1 MAVGGVLLVFVL
13 FILVDSAL
21 YYNKIHAGITI
32 AGQGVSGLT
41 KDEAR
46 AAVTEKVEKALRS
59 PVTLRSGEK
68 TWQILP
74 KTLGT
79 KMDADSAVQ
88 TAFAYTRESNIIVD
102 LVRRLK
108 LYFSGTDFPL
118 PGTVD
123 GKLVDRL
130 IEDVAQEVDVPPV
143 NAGLA
148 SEGKTIKVIE
158 GQKGRVVDRAA
169 LKKQLTQILLSLHS
183 TELEIPMVLK
193 DPEVQADDT
202 QAAREQAETMI
213 SAPVKLV
220 SNNATWTIEAEE
232 IAAYM
237 DFASENKNGV
247 STLVPYLSSEKMAPF
262 FDMVAE
268 SVRKEPV
275 NASFDSDGTKAWV
288 VPGELGEELD
298 REKTAQALTAAAL
311 KQSGRVAKVALRPVE
326 PELTTEEA
334 EAMGI
339 KDKLAGFTTEWVG
352 TPNRQINVR
361 ITTKYASDVILAP
374 GEIYDFDK
382 QIGPRTEARG
392 YKLAPGIVGPGKL
405 EDVFGGGICQ
415 VATTLFNAAF
425 FAGLEIVERHNHSLY
440 IEHYPK
446 GRDATV
452 TAGGPNLRF
461 RNDTDHYIWIRGT
474 SDGIKTTFN
483 IYGTSDGRKVT
494 YTTSDF
500 YNIVPQT
507 VVTITNPS
515 LGVGTTLVKIPGQD
529 GKQITVTRTITW
541 PDGRKKT
548 DKFVSTYPMIPR
560 QVEVG
565 TATTTTTTTAPPS
578 TTTTR
583 SSTTTSA
590 TVEF

>member
-1 MAVGGVLLVFVL
+1 MFLIVV

-21 YYNKIHAGITI
+21 YYNKIHNGITI
-32 AGQGVSGLT
+32 AGQEVQGLT

-46 AAVTEKVEKALRS
+46 AAVSQKVEKALRS
-59 PVTLRSGEK
+59 PITLRSGDK
-68 TWQILP
+68 SWQILP
-74 KTLGT
+74 KSLGT
-79 KMDADSAVQ
+79 KIDVESAVS
-88 TAFAYTRESNIIVD
+88 TAFAYTRESNILVD
-102 LVRRLK
+102 LARRFK
-108 LYFSGTDFPL
+108 LYFSGTDVPL

-123 GKLVDRL
+123 SKLIDRL
-130 IEDVAQEVDVPPV
+130 IEDVAQEIDVPPV

-148 SEGKTIKVIE
+148 IEGKKIKVIE
-158 GQKGRVVDRAA
+158 GQKGRVVDRVA
-169 LKKQLTQILLSLHS
+169 LKKQLTEILLSLHS
-183 TELEIPMVLK
+183 TDIEIPMTLK
-193 DPEVQADDT
+193 EPEVQAEDT
-202 QAAREQAETMI
+202 ETAKRQAQIMI
-213 SAPVKLV
+213 SAPIRLV
-220 SNNATWTIEAEE
+220 GDSGSWTLGPEE

-237 DFASENKNGV
+237 DFGSEKKDGIA
-247 STLVPYLSSEKMAPF
+247 TLVPYLSAEKMAPF
-262 FDMVAE
+262 LDMVAE
-268 SVRKEPV
+268 NVRKEPV
-275 NASFDSDGTKAWV
+275 NASFDSDGNKAWV
-288 VPGELGEELD
+288 VPGAPGEELD

-311 KQSGRVAKVALRPVE
+311 KESGRVARVVVRPVE
-326 PELTTEEA
+326 PDLTTEEA

-415 VATTLFNAAF
+415 VATTLFNAVF

-474 SDGIKTTFN
+474 SDGIRTTFN

-494 YTTSDF
+494 YTTSEF

-507 VVTITNPS
+507 EVTITNPS
-515 LGVGTTLVKIPGQD
+515 LSVGTTVVKIPGQD

-541 PDGRKKT
+541 PDGRKKVE
-548 DKFVSTYPMIPR
+548 KFVSTYPMIPR
-560 QVEVG
+560 QIEVG
-565 TATTTTTTTAPPS
+565 TGTTTTTTTAPPS

>member
-1 MAVGGVLLVFVL
+1 MFLIVV

-21 YYNKIHAGITI
+21 YYNKIHNGITI
-32 AGQGVSGLT
+32 AGQEVQGLT

-46 AAVTEKVEKALRS
+46 AAVNQKVEKALRS
-59 PVTLRSGEK
+59 PITLRSGDK
-68 TWQILP
+68 SWQILP
-74 KTLGT
+74 KSLGT
-79 KMDADSAVQ
+79 KIDVESAVSQ
-88 TAFAYTRESNIIVD
+88 AFAYTRESNIIVD
-102 LVRRLK
+102 LMRRFK
-108 LYFSGTDFPL
+108 LYFSGTDVPL

-123 GKLVDRL
+123 SKLIDRL
-130 IEDVAQEVDVPPV
+130 IEDVAQEIDVPPV

-148 SEGKTIKVIE
+148 IEGKKIKVIE

-169 LKKQLTQILLSLHS
+169 LKTQLTEILLSLHS
-183 TELEIPMVLK
+183 TDIEIPMMLK
-193 DPEVQADDT
+193 EPEVQAEDT
-202 QAAREQAETMI
+202 ETAKQQAQIMI
-213 SAPVKLV
+213 SAPIRLV
-220 SNNATWTIEAEE
+220 GDSGSWTLGPEE

-237 DFASENKNGV
+237 DFGSEKKDGIA
-247 STLVPYLSSEKMAPF
+247 TLVPYLSAEKMAPF
-262 FDMVAE
+262 LDMVAE
-268 SVRKEPV
+268 NVRKEPV
-275 NASFDSDGTKAWV
+275 NASFDSDGNKAWV
-288 VPGELGEELD
+288 VPGAPGEELD

-311 KQSGRVAKVALRPVE
+311 KESGRVARVVVRPVE
-326 PELTTEEA
+326 PDLTTEEA

-352 TPNRQINVR
+352 TPNRQVNVR

-392 YKLAPGIVGPGKL
+392 YKLAPGIVGPGRL

-415 VATTLFNAAF
+415 VATTLFNAVF

-474 SDGIKTTFN
+474 SDGIRTTFN

-494 YTTSDF
+494 YTTSEF

-507 VVTITNPS
+507 EVTITNPS
-515 LGVGTTLVKIPGQD
+515 LSVGTTVVKIPGQD

-541 PDGRKKT
+541 PDGRKKVE
-548 DKFVSTYPMIPR
+548 KFVSTYPMIPR
-560 QVEVG
+560 QIEVG
-565 TATTTTTTTAPPS
+565 TGTTTTTTTAPPS

>member
-1 MAVGGVLLVFVL
+1 
-13 FILVDSAL
+13 
-21 YYNKIHAGITI
+21 
-32 AGQGVSGLT
+32 
-41 KDEAR
+41 
-46 AAVTEKVEKALRS
+46 
-59 PVTLRSGEK
+59 
-68 TWQILP
+68 
-74 KTLGT
+74 
-79 KMDADSAVQ
+79 
-88 TAFAYTRESNIIVD
+88 
-102 LVRRLK
+102 
-108 LYFSGTDFPL
+108 
-118 PGTVD
+118 
-123 GKLVDRL
+123 
-130 IEDVAQEVDVPPV
+130 
-143 NAGLA
+143 
-148 SEGKTIKVIE
+148 
-158 GQKGRVVDRAA
+158 
-169 LKKQLTQILLSLHS
+169 
-183 TELEIPMVLK
+183 MVLK